1 MTIVNMT
8 GKKCDTIV
16 YHLPYVSPP
25 TALSRSLAV
34 YYNPSVRMRSAEHVK
49 RDVIRIATETY
60 ERAMKKDSS
69 DPSKQVLLAANID
82 YSFTIL
88 KGFFESEGWEVIP
101 IHLKSR
107 SCV

>member
-8 GKKCDTIV
+8 GKKCDAIV

-25 TALSRSLAV
+25 TVLSRSIAV
-34 YYNPSVRMRSAEHVK
+34 YYNPSIKMRSAEHVK

-69 DPSKQVLLAANID
+69 DPSKQVLLATNIEH
-82 YSFTIL
+82 SFNIL
-88 KGFFESEGWEVIP
+88 KDFFESEGWEVIP
-101 IHLKSR
+101 IDLKTRSR
-107 SCV
+107 I